1 MVNLGDKH
9 KGNLVLFRIV
19 PCLLFI
25 AIVGFRNYTVGV
37 DSESYR
43 TLYYAIPNQD
53 YVWIE
58 IGFDRLIRIFDS
70 FHCEYNVLFLVSISL
85 TAIPIFIVLEKSES
99 YTLSAFMMYTLTLIT
114 VMNGMR
120 QCIAVG
126 WFVLGSLF
134 IKERKSIPFFLCM
147 GVALLFHYSCII
159 LFPLYFIINKKLDN
173 KVYTIIY
180 VVSFVFCFVNPITY
194 VSSFTD
200 FISIL
205 GRDFTDH
212 TLIGSKGLSIWG
224 FIYNSTINV
233 LIYYTMLKFKAF
245 EKNPV
250 WANCV
255 FASFVLKNISFN
267 MPIVGRM
274 IMYFDWLQFL
284 LIPLMI
290 NQSRVDNKAK
300 AIYRVSIIFL
310 FLIGFVYNIFS
321 VVMKMVPYEYCLKL
335 FI

>member
-126 WFVLGSLF
+126 WFVLGLSL
-134 IKERKSIPFFLCM
+134 IHI
-147 GVALLFHYSCII
+147 
-159 LFPLYFIINKKLDN
+159 
-173 KVYTIIY
+173 
-180 VVSFVFCFVNPITY
+180 
-194 VSSFTD
+194 
-200 FISIL
+200 
-205 GRDFTDH
+205 
-212 TLIGSKGLSIWG
+212 
-224 FIYNSTINV
+224 
-233 LIYYTMLKFKAF
+233 
-245 EKNPV
+245 
-250 WANCV
+250 
-255 FASFVLKNISFN
+255 
-267 MPIVGRM
+267 
-274 IMYFDWLQFL
+274 
-284 LIPLMI
+284 
-290 NQSRVDNKAK
+290 
-300 AIYRVSIIFL
+300 
-310 FLIGFVYNIFS
+310 
-321 VVMKMVPYEYCLKL
+321 
-335 FI
+335 